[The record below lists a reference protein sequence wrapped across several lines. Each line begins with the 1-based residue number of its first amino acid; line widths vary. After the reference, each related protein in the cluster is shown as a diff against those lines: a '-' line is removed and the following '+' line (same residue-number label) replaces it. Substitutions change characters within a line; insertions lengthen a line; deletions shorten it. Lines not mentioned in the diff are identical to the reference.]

1 MYREKVLTWNVKSSF
16 IAVPRPQNTSETWFS
31 LGRTC
36 LKLDLGDA
44 IKFKVD
50 CWLTD
55 GTLRGFGLWSRL
67 LACAWTLSWH
77 PSQNAVESKPDP
89 WSPKQ
94 DKHSKEASL
103 PQIMHCR
110 GAEKYRTRAK
120 SMTFRLRWIS
130 KKILFHRYLLKNI
143 PDLRYAN
150 FRAPYDRFPGSLRP
164 IFRL

>member
-1 MYREKVLTWNVKSSF
+1 MNVSVSIFYTSLLSCTGRRFSLDLTCVKSSF
-16 IAVPRPQNTSETWFS
+16 IAVPRPQNTSEIWFS

-44 IKFKVD
+44 IQFKVD
-50 CWLTD
+50 CNRKYWLTG

-110 GAEKYRTRAK
+110 GAEKYRAK
-120 SMTFRLRWIS
+120 SMTIWVSFIESPIS
-130 KKILFHRYLLKNI
+130 LNYIK
-143 PDLRYAN
+143 
-150 FRAPYDRFPGSLRP
+150 
-164 IFRL
+164 